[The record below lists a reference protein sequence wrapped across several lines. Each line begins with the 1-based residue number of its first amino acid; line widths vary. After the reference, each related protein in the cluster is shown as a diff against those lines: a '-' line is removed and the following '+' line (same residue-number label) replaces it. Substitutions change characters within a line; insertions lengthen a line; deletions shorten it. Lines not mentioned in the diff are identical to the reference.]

1 MSTWNICWLF
11 IGLQFAGLFLG
22 VATDMVHEFNTIA
35 YPTLVLMFLLI
46 MLTKY
51 LV

>member
-1 MSTWNICWLF
+1 MSIWNICWLF
-11 IGLQFAGLFLG
+11 ISLLFIGLFVG
-22 VATDMVHEFNTIA
+22 VATDMKAEYMDIIF
-35 YPTLVLMFLLI
+35 PTLVLMFLLI